1 MTPSL
6 AFEMDRISSPNSFH
20 CYHAIWASRWI
31 NVLIEFGFD
40 RSDVTAHWAFE
51 FIDWHLAPQMIE
63 YQVRRKIS
71 TPHNVRMVASYQ

>member
-6 AFEMDRISSPNSFH
+6 AFEVDWISSPNPFH
-20 CYHAIWASRWI
+20 RDHAVWASWWI
-31 NVLIEFGFD
+31 EVLIKFGFD

-51 FIDWHLAPQMIE
+51 FIDWHRVPRMIE
-63 YQVRRKIS
+63 CQVRRKIS